1 MFSFL
6 GTCVTSHII
15 AAQTRQTCVTE
26 MVKITNLTGWEKDV
40 QMGGFSSLSV
50 EKIYVYKLGLSCA
63 KLRNSLLFYSQTCT
77 QLLAVIRGAIL
88 NLDSNKGPLIPYHP
102 R

>member
-15 AAQTRQTCVTE
+15 AAQTRQTCLTE

-40 QMGGFSSLSV
+40 QMGGFSSLF
-50 EKIYVYKLGLSCA
+50 VYKLGLSCA

-88 NLDSNKGPLIPYHP
+88 NLDSDKGLTIAYHP